1 MSVTPLAA
9 GRHSIR
15 GSRPTTQNVEEG
27 FRLEGPGQADASSPQ
42 GSAAL
47 LLFALSNL
55 AAALSSSV
63 ALLVV
68 ARVVAALASA
78 LYTPNASV
86 AGAGLA
92 PPEARGRALAIV
104 FGGLSLATVLG
115 VPLGT
120 VLGGAAG
127 WRATFL
133 FVALLGAVAAGW
145 IALFLPAPPPAPRT
159 SLGAMLGVLR
169 RPRVAALATVTTLT
183 MTGTFV
189 VFAYVAPLVGL
200 IAGGGTATVAAALLV
215 FGVFAVLGNALGG
228 AATDRVGSRR
238 TLVAGLGAF
247 ALSLA
252 ALWVFANLGSS
263 GVVAVAG
270 AAVASAGWSVSNWAF
285 NPPQQERLLEAA
297 PDAGGWPC
305 P

>member
-27 FRLEGPGQADASSPQ
+27 FRLEGPGQADASSSQ

-55 AAALSSSV
+55 AATLSSSV
-63 ALLVV
+63 ALLAV

-86 AGAGLA
+86 AGLA

-104 FGGLSLATVLG
+104 FGGLSWPPSWACRSGPCWGRRGVAGHVLVRRAPGRRGRRVDRPLLA
-115 VPLGT
+115 
-120 VLGGAAG
+120 GAPASAAHQPRRDARG
-127 WRATFL
+127 AT
-133 FVALLGAVAAGW
+133 
-145 IALFLPAPPPAPRT
+145 PPAGR
-159 SLGAMLGVLR
+159 GARDGHDAHHDRHLRRRRLR
-169 RPRVAALATVTTLT
+169 RPACRADSGRRNRRGGRGAPRVRRLRRP
-183 MTGTFV
+183 GQR
-189 VFAYVAPLVGL
+189 PGR
-200 IAGGGTATVAAALLV
+200 GRHRSRGP
-215 FGVFAVLGNALGG
+215 
-228 AATDRVGSRR
+228 RR

-252 ALWVFANLGSS
+252 TLWVFANLGPS
-263 GVVAVAG
+263 GVP
-270 AAVASAGWSVSNWAF
+270 S
-285 NPPQQERLLEAA
+285 
-297 PDAGGWPC
+297 GGPR
-305 P
+305 